1 MESLQK
7 IIDLFKNHYEKI
19 ILTLVLVGLAGAVWF
34 LYDEGAKEEQT
45 SANFVTNVG
54 RRKVKGLTPV
64 DLSSYQNMLKVA
76 QNPPALILSGGH
88 NVFNPVKWQKRPDG
102 TLIKIQTGK
111 EVGPDAMTI
120 SKITP
125 LYFIISL
132 DRVASPGGYVIG
144 VTREAADKPILRRK
158 QQKFV
163 TQNATNEFFTL
174 VEIKGPQEDPT
185 ELVLLLADTKET
197 VSIAKTKEFKKVMGY
212 EAELKYPVENKN
224 YPNLRVGATI
234 TVAGD
239 QYNIIAI
246 SENEVVLSARLN
258 DKKYTVRQ
266 VAGR

>member
-7 IIDLFKNHYEKI
+7 IVEVFKHHYEKI
-19 ILTLVLVGLAGAVWF
+19 VLSLVLAGLAGAVWF
-34 LYDEGAKEEQT
+34 LYQEGLKEEQ
-45 SANFVTNVG
+45 SNANFVTNVG
-54 RRKVKGLTPV
+54 RRKVKGLAPV
-64 DLSSYQNMLKVA
+64 DLSSYQNLLKLA
-76 QNPPALILSGGH
+76 QSPPALILSGGH

-102 TLIKIQTGK
+102 TLLKIETGK

-125 LYFIISL
+125 LYYIISL
-132 DRVASPGGYVIG
+132 DRVVGEGYFIG
-144 VTREAADKPILRRK
+144 VTREGADKPLLRRK
-158 QQKFV
+158 QPRFV
-163 TQNATNEFFTL
+163 GSHGTNEFFTL
-174 VEIKGPQEDPT
+174 VEIKGPAEDPT
-185 ELVLLLADTKET
+185 ELVLQLADTKEM

-224 YPNLRVGATI
+224 YPNLRVGANI